1 MYTTKYTL
9 SYGRNIFIK
18 VNGPLNQIQPVQEV
32 YDRGT
37 DEFYI
42 DSPRFI
48 YDL

>member
-1 MYTTKYTL
+1 MYPTKYPL

-18 VNGPLNQIQPVQEV
+18 VNGLLNEEQAVQKV

-48 YDL
+48 CD